1 MGRNSHMGDYQEVD
15 TESSA
20 YNLLESKQD
29 DDMYTN
35 DGTVDHLNNPANKR
49 KTGTWKACG
58 FILGNECC
66 ERLAFY
72 GMSSNLVRY
81 FKYHLNEHSVTASRN
96 LSTWSGTCY
105 LTPLIGAFVADTYL
119 GRYWTI
125 ATFSIIYAIG
135 MGMLTLSASVPG
147 LKPTCYEKDVC
158 TATEAQIA
166 LCFTSLYLVALG
178 TGGIKPCV
186 SSYGADQFDEDDEV
200 EEKQKSSF
208 FNWFYFVI
216 NIGALVAHSVL
227 VWIQDNVGWGWGFS
241 VPTIAM
247 GIAIISFFSGTKLY
261 RNQMPGGSP
270 LTRLCQVVVASFR
283 KRKIEVPFD
292 SSLLY
297 ESSDD
302 GFSVPRSH
310 KMDHTLDFVFFDKVT
325 VVALSDH
332 TNGSIDPWKLCSVSQ
347 VEELKAV
354 LRLLPIWATGIIFST
369 VYSQMSNL
377 FVLQG
382 STLDPQMGPSG
393 FEIPPASLGIF
404 DTISVVFWVP
414 VYDRVIVHVARRLTG
429 QQNGLTQL
437 QRIGTGLFISI
448 FSMICAGVLE
458 VIRLEMVSR
467 NDYYELE
474 HIPMSIFWQVP
485 QYFLIGCAE
494 VFTFIGQLEF
504 FYEQAPDSMRS
515 LCAAL
520 QLTIT
525 ALGSYVS
532 ALLVTV
538 VTIISTGDGSPGWI
552 TDNLNY
558 GHLDYFFWLLAGLS
572 VANLAVFIVLAR
584 RHTYKKPVA
593 AVR

>member
-1 MGRNSHMGDYQEVD
+1 MGQTSHLGDYQQVD
-15 TESSA
+15 TESST
-20 YNLLESKQD
+20 YESKKED
-29 DDMYTN
+29 DTYTK
-35 DGTVDHLNNPANKR
+35 DGTVDYLKNPANKK

-66 ERLAFY
+66 ERLAYY

-81 FKYHLNEHSVTASRN
+81 FKYHLNEHSATASRN
-96 LSTWSGTCY
+96 LSTWTGTCY
-105 LTPLIGAFVADTYL
+105 LTPLIGAFIADTYL

-135 MGMLTLSASVPG
+135 MGMLTVSASVPG
-147 LKPTCYEKDVC
+147 LKPTCDENDVC
-158 TATEAQIA
+158 SATKAQIA

-186 SSYGADQFDEDDEV
+186 SSYGADQFDSHDED

-216 NIGALVAHSVL
+216 NIGALIAHSVL
-227 VWIQDNVGWGWGFS
+227 VWIQDNVGWGWGFF

-247 GIAIISFFSGTKLY
+247 VIAIASFFSGTKLY
-261 RNQMPGGSP
+261 RNQIPGGSP
-270 LTRLCQVVVASFR
+270 LTRICQVVVASFR
-283 KRKIEVPFD
+283 KKKIQFPSD

-297 ESSDD
+297 ETSYFGCSSAENCKIE
-302 GFSVPRSH
+302 R
-310 KMDHTLDFVFFDKVT
+310 TLDFVFLDKAA
-325 VVALSDH
+325 VATTSDH

-347 VEELKAV
+347 VQELKAV
-354 LRLLPIWATGIIFST
+354 LRLLPIWATGVMFAT
-369 VYSQMSNL
+369 VYTQIGNL

-382 STLDPQMGPSG
+382 STLDTHIGLSS
-393 FEIPPASLGIF
+393 FKIPPASLGIF
-404 DTISVVFWVP
+404 DTLSVIFWVP
-414 VYDRVIVHVARRLTG
+414 LYDRVIVNVARRVTG
-429 QQNGLTQL
+429 QPNGLTQL

-448 FSMICAGVLE
+448 FSMLCAGILE
-458 VIRLEMVSR
+458 VIRLNMVSK
-467 NDYYELE
+467 NNFYEIE
-474 HIPMSIFWQVP
+474 QIPMSIFWQVP
-485 QYFLIGCAE
+485 QYFFMGCAE
-494 VFTFIGQLEF
+494 VFANIGQLEF
-504 FYEQAPDSMRS
+504 FYEQAPESMRS

-532 ALLVTV
+532 ALLVTI
-538 VTIISTGDGSPGWI
+538 VTFITTRDGNPGWI

-572 VANLAVFIVLAR
+572 VVNLGVFIVLAQR
-584 RHTYKKPVA
+584 YTYKKSVA
-593 AVR
+593 VVC

>member
-1 MGRNSHMGDYQEVD
+1 MRRNSHMGEYQEVD
-15 TESSA
+15 TESNA
-20 YNLLESKQD
+20 YNLLEAKQDDDDD
-29 DDMYTN
+29 DDMYTK
-35 DGTVDHLNNPANKR
+35 DGTVDYRNNPADKR

-66 ERLAFY
+66 ERLAYY

-81 FKYHLNEHSVTASRN
+81 FKYHLNEHSATASRN
-96 LSTWSGTCY
+96 LSTWTGTCY

-125 ATFSIIYAIG
+125 AAFSIIYAIG

-158 TATEAQIA
+158 SATEFQVA
-166 LCFTSLYLVALG
+166 LCFMSLYLVALG

-186 SSYGADQFDEDDEV
+186 SSYGADQFDDHDEV

-216 NIGALVAHSVL
+216 NVGALVAHSAL
-227 VWIQDNVGWGWGFS
+227 VWIQDNIGWGWGFS

-247 GIAIISFFSGTKLY
+247 GIAIVSFFSGTKLY

-270 LTRLCQVVVASFR
+270 LVRLCQVAVASFR
-283 KRKIEVPFD
+283 KKNIEVPSD

-297 ESSDD
+297 ETSDA
-302 GFSVPRSH
+302 S
-310 KMDHTLDFVFFDKVT
+310 KIDHSLDFVFLDKAA
-325 VVALSDH
+325 VVAPADH

-354 LRLLPIWATGIIFST
+354 LRLLPIWATGIIFAT

-382 STLDPQMGPSG
+382 STLDPRVGQSG

-404 DTISVVFWVP
+404 DTISVIFWVP
-414 VYDRVIVHVARRLTG
+414 VYDRVIVPMARRLTG

-448 FSMICAGVLE
+448 FSMVCAGVLE

-467 NDYYELE
+467 NNYYELE
-474 HIPMSIFWQVP
+474 HIPMSILWQVP
-485 QYFLIGCAE
+485 QYFLVGCAE

-515 LCAAL
+515 LCSAL

-525 ALGSYVS
+525 AIGSYTS
-532 ALLVTV
+532 ALLVTI
-538 VTIISTGDGSPGWI
+538 VTIITTRDGSPGWI

-572 VANLAVFIVLAR
+572 AANLAVFIVLAQ
-584 RHTYKKPVA
+584 RHTYRKTVV

>member
-1 MGRNSHMGDYQEVD
+1 MAQNSHMG
-15 TESSA
+15 T
-20 YNLLESKQD
+20 YNLLESKQED
-29 DDMYTN
+29 DTYTE
-35 DGTVDHLNNPANKR
+35 DGTVDYLNNPANKK

-66 ERLAFY
+66 ERLAYY

-81 FKYHLNEHSVTASRN
+81 FKYHLNEHSATASRN
-96 LSTWSGTCY
+96 LSTWTGTCY
-105 LTPLIGAFVADTYL
+105 LTPLIGAFVADTYI

-125 ATFSIIYAIG
+125 AIFSIIYAIG

-158 TATEAQIA
+158 IATKGQIA

-186 SSYGADQFDEDDEV
+186 SSYGADQFDDHDEV

-247 GIAIISFFSGTKLY
+247 GIAVISFFSGTKLY
-261 RNQMPGGSP
+261 RNQLPGGSP

-283 KRKIEVPFD
+283 KRKIQVPSD
-292 SSLLY
+292 SSVLY
-297 ESSDD
+297 ETSEASEF
-302 GFSVPRSH
+302 GVSKSGSH
-310 KMDHTLDFVFFDKVT
+310 KIDHTVDLVFFDKAAVIT
-325 VVALSDH
+325 PTDH
-332 TNGSIDPWKLCSVSQ
+332 TNGSINPWNLCTVSQ

-354 LRLLPIWATGIIFST
+354 VRLLPIWATGIIFST
-369 VYSQMSNL
+369 VYAQMSNL

-382 STLDPQMGPSG
+382 STLDPRVGPSG
-393 FEIPPASLGIF
+393 FEIPPASLGVF

-414 VYDRVIVHVARRLTG
+414 VYDRVIVHVARRVTG

-448 FSMICAGVLE
+448 FSMVCAGVLE
-458 VIRLEMVSR
+458 VIRLEIVSR
-467 NDYYELE
+467 NDYYELDR
-474 HIPMSIFWQVP
+474 IPMSIFWQVP

-504 FYEQAPDSMRS
+504 FYEQAPESMRS
-515 LCAAL
+515 LCSAL

-532 ALLVTV
+532 AFLVTI
-538 VTIISTGDGSPGWI
+538 VTIISTRGGGAGWI

-572 VANLAVFIVLAR
+572 VVNLGVFVVLAR
-584 RHTYKKPVA
+584 RHTYRKPSA

>member
-1 MGRNSHMGDYQEVD
+1 MEQNSHMG
-15 TESSA
+15 T
-20 YNLLESKQD
+20 YNLLESKQED
-29 DDMYTN
+29 DTYTE
-35 DGTVDHLNNPANKR
+35 DGTVDYLKNPANKK

-66 ERLAFY
+66 ERLAYY

-81 FKYHLNEHSVTASRN
+81 FKYHLNEHSATASRN
-96 LSTWSGTCY
+96 LSTWTGTCY
-105 LTPLIGAFVADTYL
+105 LTPLIGAFVADTYI

-158 TATEAQIA
+158 IATKAQIA

-186 SSYGADQFDEDDEV
+186 SSYGADQFDDHDEV

-247 GIAIISFFSGTKLY
+247 GIAVISFFSGTKLY
-261 RNQMPGGSP
+261 RNQLPGGSP

-283 KRKIEVPFD
+283 KRKIEVPLD

-297 ESSDD
+297 ESSEEA
-302 GFSVPRSH
+302 GFSNSGSR
-310 KMDHTLDFVFFDKVT
+310 KIDHTFDLVFFDKAAVVT
-325 VVALSDH
+325 P
-332 TNGSIDPWKLCSVSQ
+332 NGSINPWNLCSVTQ

-354 LRLLPIWATGIIFST
+354 IRLLPIWATGIIFST
-369 VYSQMSNL
+369 VYAQMSNL

-382 STLDPQMGPSG
+382 STLDPRVGISG
-393 FEIPPASLGIF
+393 FEIPPASLGVF

-414 VYDRVIVHVARRLTG
+414 VYDRVIVHVARRVTG

-448 FSMICAGVLE
+448 FSMVCAGVLE
-458 VIRLEMVSR
+458 VVRLQIVSR
-467 NDYYELE
+467 NDYYELDR
-474 HIPMSIFWQVP
+474 IPMSIFWQVP

-504 FYEQAPDSMRS
+504 FYDQAPDSMRS

-532 ALLVTV
+532 ALLVTI
-538 VTIISTGDGSPGWI
+538 VTIISTRGGGAGWI

-572 VANLAVFIVLAR
+572 LVNLGVFVVLAR
-584 RHTYKKPVA
+584 KHTYRKPAA

>member
-1 MGRNSHMGDYQEVD
+1 M
-15 TESSA
+15 
-20 YNLLESKQD
+20 LESNQED
-29 DDMYTN
+29 EIYSE
-35 DGTVDHLNNPANKR
+35 DGTVDYLNNPANKK

-81 FKYHLNEHSVTASRN
+81 FKYHLNEHSATASRN
-96 LSTWSGTCY
+96 LSTWTGTCY

-125 ATFSIIYAIG
+125 ASFSIIYAIG
-135 MGMLTLSASVPG
+135 MAMLTLSASVPG
-147 LKPTCYEKDVC
+147 LKPTCYEENVC
-158 TATEAQIA
+158 SATKAQIA

-186 SSYGADQFDEDDEV
+186 SAYGADQFDDHDEV

-216 NIGALVAHSVL
+216 NIGALVAHSLL
-227 VWIQDNVGWGWGFS
+227 VWIQDNVGWGWGFL

-247 GIAIISFFSGTKLY
+247 AIAVVSFFSGTKLY
-261 RNQMPGGSP
+261 RNQIPGGSP
-270 LTRLCQVVVASFR
+270 LTRLCQVVVATFR
-283 KRKIEVPFD
+283 KKQIEVPSD

-297 ESSDD
+297 EASDS
-302 GFSVPRSH
+302 GFSNSGIR
-310 KMDHTLDFVFFDKVT
+310 KIDHTLDFVFFNKAA
-325 VVALSDH
+325 VVISTDH
-332 TNGSIDPWKLCSVSQ
+332 RNGSIDPWKLCSASQ
-347 VEELKAV
+347 VEELKSV
-354 LRLLPIWATGIIFST
+354 LRLLPIWATGIVFCT
-369 VYSQMSNL
+369 VYAQMSNL

-382 STLDPQMGPSG
+382 STLDSCIGTSG

-404 DTISVVFWVP
+404 DTISVIFWVP

-448 FSMICAGVLE
+448 FSMVCAGILE
-458 VIRLEMVSR
+458 VVRLEIVSR
-467 NDYYELE
+467 NNYYDLE
-474 HIPMSIFWQVP
+474 RIPMSIFWQVP

-494 VFTFIGQLEF
+494 VFTFVGQLEF
-504 FYEQAPDSMRS
+504 FYEQAPESMRS

-525 ALGSYVS
+525 ALGNYLS
-532 ALLVTV
+532 AFLVTI
-538 VTIISTGDGSPGWI
+538 VTIISTQDGSPGWI

-572 VANLAVFIVLAR
+572 VVNLGTFITLVKR
-584 RHTYKKPVA
+584 YTYKKPARV
-593 AVR
+593 VR

>member
-1 MGRNSHMGDYQEVD
+1 MGRKSQTGDYREVD
-15 TESSA
+15 TESSTC
-20 YNLLESKQD
+20 NLLESKEED
-29 DDMYTN
+29 GIYTE
-35 DGTVDHLNNPANKR
+35 DGTVDYLNNPANKE

-81 FKYHLNEHSVTASRN
+81 FKYHLNEHSATASRN
-96 LSTWSGTCY
+96 LSTWTGTCY
-105 LTPLIGAFVADTYL
+105 LTPLIGAFVADTYI

-125 ATFSIIYAIG
+125 ASFSIIYAIG
-135 MGMLTLSASVPG
+135 MAMLTLSASVPG
-147 LKPTCYEKDVC
+147 LKPTCYENDVC
-158 TATEAQIA
+158 SATEAQIA
-166 LCFTSLYLVALG
+166 LCFTSLYLVSLG

-186 SSYGADQFDEDDEV
+186 SSYGADQFDDHDEV

-227 VWIQDNVGWGWGFS
+227 VWIQDNVGWGWGFL
-241 VPTIAM
+241 VPTVAMAIAVV
-247 GIAIISFFSGTKLY
+247 SFFSGTKLY
-261 RNQMPGGSP
+261 RNQIPGGSP

-283 KRKIEVPFD
+283 KKRIEVPSD

-297 ESSDD
+297 EASDA
-302 GFSVPRSH
+302 GLSNSGIH
-310 KMDHTLDFVFFDKVT
+310 KIDHTLDFLFLDKAA
-325 VVALSDH
+325 VVLSSDH
-332 TNGSIDPWKLCSVSQ
+332 RNGSIDPWKLCSGSQ

-354 LRLLPIWATGIIFST
+354 LRLLPIWATGIIFCT
-369 VYSQMSNL
+369 VYAQMSNL

-382 STLDPQMGPSG
+382 STLDPRVGTSS

-404 DTISVVFWVP
+404 DTISVIFWVP
-414 VYDRVIVHVARRLTG
+414 VYDCVIVHVARRLTG

-448 FSMICAGVLE
+448 FSMVCAGILE
-458 VIRLEMVSR
+458 VVRLEIVSR
-467 NDYYELE
+467 NNYYELDR
-474 HIPMSIFWQVP
+474 IPMSIFWQVP
-485 QYFLIGCAE
+485 QYFLMGCAE

-525 ALGSYVS
+525 ALGNYLS
-532 ALLVTV
+532 AFLVTI
-538 VTIISTGDGSPGWI
+538 VTVISTQGGSPGWI

-572 VANLAVFIVLAR
+572 VVNLGVFITLAK
-584 RHTYKKPVA
+584 RHTYKIPA
-593 AVR
+593 GAVR

>member
-1 MGRNSHMGDYQEVD
+1 MEQNSHMG
-15 TESSA
+15 T
-20 YNLLESKQD
+20 YNLLESKQED
-29 DDMYTN
+29 DTYTE
-35 DGTVDHLNNPANKR
+35 DGTVDYLKNPANKK

-66 ERLAFY
+66 ERLAYY

-81 FKYHLNEHSVTASRN
+81 FKYHLNEHSATASRN
-96 LSTWSGTCY
+96 LSTWTGTCY
-105 LTPLIGAFVADTYL
+105 LTPLIGAFVADTYI

-158 TATEAQIA
+158 TATKAQIA

-186 SSYGADQFDEDDEV
+186 SSYGADQFDDHDEV

-227 VWIQDNVGWGWGFS
+227 VWIQDN
-241 VPTIAM
+241 
-247 GIAIISFFSGTKLY
+247 L
-261 RNQMPGGSP
+261 PGGSP
-270 LTRLCQVVVASFR
+270 LTRLCQVAVASLR
-283 KRKIEVPFD
+283 KRKIEVPLD

-297 ESSDD
+297 ESSEEA
-302 GFSVPRSH
+302 GFSNSGSR
-310 KMDHTLDFVFFDKVT
+310 KIDHTFDLVFFDKAAVVT
-325 VVALSDH
+325 P
-332 TNGSIDPWKLCSVSQ
+332 NGSINPWNLCSVTQ

-354 LRLLPIWATGIIFST
+354 IRLLPIWATGIIFST
-369 VYSQMSNL
+369 VYAQMSNL

-382 STLDPQMGPSG
+382 STLDPRVGISG
-393 FEIPPASLGIF
+393 FEIPPASLGVF

-414 VYDRVIVHVARRLTG
+414 VYDRVIVEVARRVTG

-448 FSMICAGVLE
+448 FSMVCAGVLE
-458 VIRLEMVSR
+458 VVRLQIVSR
-467 NDYYELE
+467 NDYYELDR
-474 HIPMSIFWQVP
+474 IPMSIFWQVP

-504 FYEQAPDSMRS
+504 FYDQAPDSMRS

-532 ALLVTV
+532 ALLVTI
-538 VTIISTGDGSPGWI
+538 VTIISTRGGGAGWI

-572 VANLAVFIVLAR
+572 FVNLGVFVVLAR
-584 RHTYKKPVA
+584 RHTYRKPAA

>member
-1 MGRNSHMGDYQEVD
+1 MKQNSHMGDYQEND
-15 TESSA
+15 
-20 YNLLESKQD
+20 NLLESD
-29 DDMYTN
+29 DIYTK
-35 DGTVDHLNNPANKR
+35 DGTVDYRNNPANKK

-81 FKYHLNEHSVTASRN
+81 FKYHLNEHSATASRN
-96 LSTWSGTCY
+96 LSTWAGTCY
-105 LTPLIGAFVADTYL
+105 LTPLIGAFVADTYI

-135 MGMLTLSASVPG
+135 MGMLTLSASIPG

-158 TATEAQIA
+158 SVTGFQIA

-186 SSYGADQFDEDDEV
+186 SSYGADQFDDNDEV

-216 NIGALVAHSVL
+216 NVGALVAHSVL
-227 VWIQDNVGWGWGFS
+227 VWIQDNVGWGWGFL

-247 GIAIISFFSGTKLY
+247 VIAVVSFFSGTKLY

-270 LTRLCQVVVASFR
+270 ITRLCQVAVASFR
-283 KRKIEVPFD
+283 KKKIEVPLD

-297 ESSDD
+297 ETSDA
-302 GFSVPRSH
+302 RTI
-310 KMDHTLDFVFFDKVT
+310 DHTLDFVFFDKAAVI
-325 VVALSDH
+325 APSDH
-332 TNGSIDPWKLCSVSQ
+332 TNGPIDPWKLCSVSQ

-354 LRLLPIWATGIIFST
+354 VRLLPIWATGIMFST

-382 STLDPQMGPSG
+382 STLDPRVGPSG

-404 DTISVVFWVP
+404 DTISIIFWVP
-414 VYDRVIVHVARRLTG
+414 IYDRVIINVARRFTG

-448 FSMICAGVLE
+448 FSMVCAGVLE

-474 HIPMSIFWQVP
+474 RIPMSILWQVP

-494 VFTFIGQLEF
+494 VFTLIGQLEF
-504 FYEQAPDSMRS
+504 FYDQAPDSMRS

-538 VTIISTGDGSPGWI
+538 VTIITTWDGSSGWI

-572 VANLAVFIVLAR
+572 VVNLGVFILLAR
-584 RHTYKKPVA
+584 RHTYKKPIA
-593 AVR
+593 AAR

>member
-1 MGRNSHMGDYQEVD
+1 MGQKSHTGDYREVD
-15 TESSA
+15 TESSTC
-20 YNLLESKQD
+20 NLLDSKQD
-29 DDMYTN
+29 DDIYTE
-35 DGTVDHLNNPANKR
+35 DGTVDYLNNPANKK

-81 FKYHLNEHSVTASRN
+81 FKYHLNEHSATASRN
-96 LSTWSGTCY
+96 LSTWTGTCY

-125 ATFSIIYAIG
+125 ASFSIIYAFG
-135 MGMLTLSASVPG
+135 MAMLTLSASVPG
-147 LKPTCYEKDVC
+147 LKPTCYENDVC
-158 TATEAQIA
+158 NATEAQIA

-186 SSYGADQFDEDDEV
+186 SSYGADQFNDHDEV

-216 NIGALVAHSVL
+216 NIGALVAHSLL
-227 VWIQDNVGWGWGFS
+227 VWIQDNVGWGWGFL
-241 VPTIAM
+241 VPTVAMAIAVV
-247 GIAIISFFSGTKLY
+247 SFFSGTKLY
-261 RNQMPGGSP
+261 RNQVPGGSP
-270 LTRLCQVVVASFR
+270 ITRLCQVAVASFR
-283 KRKIEVPFD
+283 KKRIEVPTD

-297 ESSDD
+297 EASDA
-302 GFSVPRSH
+302 GFSNPGIR
-310 KMDHTLDFVFFDKVT
+310 KIDHTLDFPFFDKAA
-325 VVALSDH
+325 VVLSTDH
-332 TNGSIDPWKLCSVSQ
+332 RNGSADPWRVCSVSQ

-354 LRLLPIWATGIIFST
+354 LRLLPIWATGIIFCT

-382 STLDPQMGPSG
+382 STLDPRVGTSG
-393 FEIPPASLGIF
+393 FEIPPASLGVF
-404 DTISVVFWVP
+404 DTISVIFWVP
-414 VYDRVIVHVARRLTG
+414 VYDRVIVYVARRLTG

-448 FSMICAGVLE
+448 FSMVCAGILE
-458 VIRLEMVSR
+458 VVRLETVSR
-467 NDYYELE
+467 NDYYNLE
-474 HIPMSIFWQVP
+474 RIPMSIFWQVP
-485 QYFLIGCAE
+485 QYFLMGCAE

-525 ALGSYVS
+525 ALGSYLS
-532 ALLVTV
+532 AFLVTI
-538 VTIISTGDGSPGWI
+538 VTIITTRDGSPGWI

-572 VANLAVFIVLAR
+572 VVNLGVFITLAKQ
-584 RHTYKKPVA
+584 HTYRKPA
-593 AVR
+593 GAVR